1 MKRIRVNASR
11 EYDILIEK
19 GLLEVAGGLIA
30 ENTALSPSR
39 RALIVTDDNVDML
52 YSDRLKKSLSDV
64 GYKNI
69 VKFVFANGEASKSPE
84 VLLELCRVLAREHF
98 TRSDFLIA
106 LGGGVVGDLC
116 GFAASIYE
124 RGIEFVQIPTTLL
137 SCVDSSVG
145 GKTAVDLPEG
155 KNLIGTFYQPSLVI
169 CDPSLL
175 DSLPCDI
182 YRDGYAEVIK
192 YGVILDSEFF
202 DRLSMDDRPDICD
215 VIARS
220 VEIKRDIV
228 SADERDRSL
237 RGLLN
242 FGHTLGHGIELHT
255 AFEYSHGAAVAVGMV
270 LASRIAA
277 LLGICEDDIPSRVES
292 LLKRYGFDT
301 SCPIN
306 ASELFDAAL
315 SDKKRNGKR
324 LTLILPKAIGDACFY
339 EVDLTCGKLE
349 HLIEEAI
356 KWKS

>member
-19 GLLEVAGGLIA
+19 GLLVNAGKLIA

-39 RALIVTDDNVDML
+39 RALIVTDDKVDAL
-52 YSDRLKKSLSDV
+52 YADRLKKSLSDV
-64 GYKNI
+64 GYKNTG
-69 VKFVFANGEASKSPE
+69 KFVFANGEASKSPE

-175 DSLPCDI
+175 DSLPHEI

-192 YGVILDSEFF
+192 YGVILDGKFF
-202 DRLSMDDRPDICD
+202 DRLSMEKRPDICD

-228 SADERDRSL
+228 SADERDHGL

-255 AFEYSHGAAVAVGMV
+255 AFEYSHGAAVAIGMV
-270 LASRIAA
+270 LASRIAT
-277 LLGICEDDIPSRVES
+277 LLNICDDDVPVKVET
-292 LLKRYGFDT
+292 LLKSYDFDT
-301 SCPIN
+301 SCPIG
-306 ASELFDAAL
+306 SRELFDATL
-315 SDKKRNGKR
+315 SDKKRKGKS

-349 HLIEEAI
+349 ELIEEAI
-356 KWKS
+356 KWRQ